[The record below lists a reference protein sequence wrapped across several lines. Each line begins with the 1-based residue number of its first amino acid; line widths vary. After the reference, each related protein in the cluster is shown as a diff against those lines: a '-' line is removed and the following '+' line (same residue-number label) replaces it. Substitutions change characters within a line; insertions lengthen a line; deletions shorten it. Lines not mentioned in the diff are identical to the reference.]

1 MVSVDTTTAQSQ
13 FNIVQDA
20 LEKRLRL
27 LLCKHNVA
35 EPGSWIAHSTDIL
48 HQDCIPDLRERSGHV
63 SAMRIEQALCLILVL
78 DPRYYLGG
86 ASSLSLACC
95 SAAAPAVTML
105 CLPLFIALDS
115 AEAIDGIIAQA
126 AEHARAINLRRQV
139 LHSRRRMSLAAVNGG
154 LLSTMNFVQD
164 ICDQMLVI
172 ERRQ

>member
-1 MVSVDTTTAQSQ
+1 MAQSQ
-13 FNIVQDA
+13 FNIAQDA

-27 LLCKHNVA
+27 LLCTHDIV

-48 HQDCIPDLRERSGHV
+48 YQDRVPDLRERPGHV
-63 SAMRIEQALCLILVL
+63 STMRIEQALCLILVL
-78 DPRYYLGG
+78 DPRCYLGG
-86 ASSLSLACC
+86 ASSLGLARC

-105 CLPLFIALDS
+105 CLPLFIALDTT
-115 AEAIDGIIAQA
+115 EAIDGIITQA

-139 LHSRRRMSLAAVNGG
+139 LHPCRWMSLAAVNGG
-154 LLSTMNFVQD
+154 LLSTMSFVQD